1 MKGLVEFIKEQQNR
15 YYTTPIKEKGLHKI
29 TIGDYLNGGLHNYEV
44 NVIYA
49 VNDENQLRKDEAVI
63 IINDPK
69 NKHKYQDFFLN
80 KDEWKKSW
88 RQAGDAREETE
99 SLLRDV
105 LLEFPERTTYA
116 CATRRSQAV
125 CHLEVVA
132 GGCAAVRGVRVSAC
146 QS

>member
-1 MKGLVEFIKEQQNR
+1 MKWLVEFIKEQQNR

-80 KDEWKKSW
+80 KDEWMMLTVYDNDEDPKETWKDLNINLKVPNWFTKDKLMTPDELENALKK
-88 RQAGDAREETE
+88 
-99 SLLRDV
+99 L
-105 LLEFPERTTYA
+105 
-116 CATRRSQAV
+116 
-125 CHLEVVA
+125 
-132 GGCAAVRGVRVSAC
+132 
-146 QS
+146 

>member
-80 KDEWKKSW
+80 KDEWMMLTVYDNDEDPKETWKDLNINLKVPNWFTKDKLMTPDELENALKK
-88 RQAGDAREETE
+88 
-99 SLLRDV
+99 L
-105 LLEFPERTTYA
+105 
-116 CATRRSQAV
+116 
-125 CHLEVVA
+125 
-132 GGCAAVRGVRVSAC
+132 
-146 QS
+146 

>member
-80 KDEWKKSW
+80 KDEWMMLTVYDNDEAPKETWKDLNINLKVPNWFTKDKLMTPDELENALKK
-88 RQAGDAREETE
+88 
-99 SLLRDV
+99 L
-105 LLEFPERTTYA
+105 
-116 CATRRSQAV
+116 
-125 CHLEVVA
+125 
-132 GGCAAVRGVRVSAC
+132 
-146 QS
+146 

>member
-49 VNDENQLRKDEAVI
+49 VNDENQLRKNEAVI

-80 KDEWKKSW
+80 KDEWMMLTVYDNDEDPKETWKDLNINLKVPNWFTKDKLMTPDELENALKK
-88 RQAGDAREETE
+88 
-99 SLLRDV
+99 L
-105 LLEFPERTTYA
+105 
-116 CATRRSQAV
+116 
-125 CHLEVVA
+125 
-132 GGCAAVRGVRVSAC
+132 
-146 QS
+146 

>member
-49 VNDENQLRKDEAVI
+49 VNDENQLRKNEAVI

-80 KDEWKKSW
+80 KNEWMMLTVYDNDEDPKETWKDLNINLKVPNW
-88 RQAGDAREETE
+88 FTKDKLMTPDE
-99 SLLRDV
+99 
-105 LLEFPERTTYA
+105 LENA
-116 CATRRSQAV
+116 
-125 CHLEVVA
+125 LKKL
-132 GGCAAVRGVRVSAC
+132 
-146 QS
+146 

>member
-1 MKGLVEFIKEQQNR
+1 MKWLVEFIKEQQNR

-69 NKHKYQDFFLN
+69 NKYKYQGFFLN
-80 KDEWKKSW
+80 KDEWMMLTVYDNDEDPKETWKDLNINLKVPNWFTKDKLMTPDELENALKK
-88 RQAGDAREETE
+88 
-99 SLLRDV
+99 L
-105 LLEFPERTTYA
+105 
-116 CATRRSQAV
+116 
-125 CHLEVVA
+125 
-132 GGCAAVRGVRVSAC
+132 
-146 QS
+146 